1 MDHFARLVYLR
12 TIAVQPPPPSTSMD
26 GQAAAAAAAAA
37 AAVAAANANAG
48 QPPNNPTG
56 AEAISEWP
64 PPLGPPQQQQQ
75 QPQQQQQQQQ
85 QNQQQQQ
92 QQQLMPAKKSKKRP
106 REYTAESE
114 DESEFL
120 FADAALATWWRREGR
135 WKMDDYND
143 LPRNCSP
150 NTLINFIG
158 RTKAGQQ
165 FLRLHLA
172 KLDGLRHTKKKSNG
186 RLHVAV
192 ATAWE
197 RLGDYHK
204 ARDLLQAAVR
214 LCPEENEYQWLLCK
228 VQRQLYM
235 LESQAAAMER
245 LPEQS
250 QRVYPTPGQIER
262 RRARDL
268 SIAEFVAKYCEAGV
282 PVIITDIVETMTRQ
296 PWDLNHINQVAGLCR
311 VVLKRLVNLSV
322 EWAKLELAKES
333 TVAEF
338 IQSLKH
344 PGRDADH
351 ESLYLF
357 DWSLPIHCPQLAQEV
372 TIPHYFRDNFLTH
385 TPEGS
390 LYQNSWPS
398 LFIAPA
404 GMVSELHIDTH
415 GTSFWMALLHGRKR
429 WTIFHKSDTPFLYPF
444 YPHSMDP
451 VFEADLT
458 CPNLNTHP
466 LLSLTS
472 PRECVLQPGEL
483 LFVPARC
490 PHRVENLDT
499 TIAISGNFVNKAN
512 LRAAME
518 ELEVSALVDPPAHQ
532 LLRHLQEIS
541 RAISTPT
548 PASRIAHTL
557 QTFQT
562 TDSRDFMPSFTQ
574 QTNR

>member
-1 MDHFARLVYLR
+1 MDSH
-12 TIAVQPPPPSTSMD
+12 
-26 GQAAAAAAAAA
+26 GQE
-37 AAVAAANANAG
+37 
-48 QPPNNPTG
+48 PIT
-56 AEAISEWP
+56 EWP
-64 PPLGPPQQQQQ
+64 PLTNAPASSPPGPPQPPSQQQAPGNQTNNPVAQQQQQQ
-75 QPQQQQQQQQ
+75 QPQEVRREG
-85 QNQQQQQ
+85 
-92 QQQLMPAKKSKKRP
+92 KSSSKKRP
-106 REYTAESE
+106 REYAAEND

-135 WKMDDYND
+135 WKMDDYSD

-150 NTLINFIG
+150 NTLINFIA

-214 LCPEENEYQWLLCK
+214 LCPEENEYKWLLCK
-228 VQRQLYM
+228 VQRQLFM
-235 LESQAAAMER
+235 LESQAGAMER

-250 QRVYPTPGQIER
+250 QRVFPTPGQIER

-268 SIAEFVAKYCEAGV
+268 SVAEFIAKYCEAGI
-282 PVIITDIVETMTRQ
+282 PVIITDLVETMTRT
-296 PWDLNHINQVAGLCR
+296 PWDLNHISAVAGCCR
-311 VVLKRLVNLSV
+311 VFLKRLVGLSV
-322 EWAKLELAKES
+322 EWAKLELAKE
-333 TVAEF
+333 TTIAEF

-344 PGRDADH
+344 PNRDP
-351 ESLYLF
+351 ENELLYLF
-357 DWSLPIHCPQLAQEV
+357 DWSLPNHCPQMAQEV
-372 TIPHYFRDNFLTH
+372 TIPHYFRDNFLAH
-385 TPEGS
+385 TPEGT

-398 LFIAPA
+398 LFVAPA
-404 GMVSELHIDTH
+404 GMTSELHIDTH
-415 GTSFWMALLHGRKR
+415 GTSFWMALLQGRKR
-429 WTIFHKSDTPFLYPF
+429 WTIFRKADTPFLYPY

-451 VFEADLT
+451 VFEVDLT
-458 CPNLNTHP
+458 RPDLNTHP
-466 LLSLTS
+466 LLSLTC
-472 PRECVLQPGEL
+472 PRECILQPGEL

-518 ELEVSALVDPPAHQ
+518 ELEVSALVDPPAHH
-532 LLRHLQEIS
+532 LLRHLQEIA

-548 PASRIAHTL
+548 PARLPHPI
-557 QTFQT
+557 QPFQP
-562 TDSRDFMPSFTQ
+562 DSRDYMPAFNQ
-574 QTNR
+574 QANR